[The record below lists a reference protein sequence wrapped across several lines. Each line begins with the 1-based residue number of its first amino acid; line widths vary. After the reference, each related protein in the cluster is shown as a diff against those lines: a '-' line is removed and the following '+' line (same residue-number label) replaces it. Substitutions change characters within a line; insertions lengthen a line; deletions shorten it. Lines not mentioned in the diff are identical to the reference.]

1 MGLVDFFTAVEAYM
15 TVTLA
20 ALDPPVTP
28 PVFRIGADKL
38 QIQDAPNRVVWVPGG
53 ETIQGPHA
61 QGGDGVRN
69 PRPLRTRHTRVL
81 VHIWGAG
88 PGLVDA
94 TADRRPGDIAA
105 TEVMLGHLVAAIHD
119 VAYGAYQALAGDW
132 LVGQEAATT
141 MGALYVLTLEVQ
153 FPLTR
158 ELDVYAVVNT
168 VPITP
173 EIDPAV
179 VTG

>member
-1 MGLVDFFTAVEAYM
+1 MGLADFFTAVQ
-15 TVTLA
+15 TQVTAVMAGLT
-20 ALDPPVTP
+20 PPVTP

-38 QIQDAPNRVVWVPGG
+38 QIQDVPNRVVWVPAG

-69 PRPLRTRHTRVL
+69 PRPLRTRHTRIL

-88 PGLVDA
+88 PALPDA
-94 TADRRPGDIAA
+94 KADRRPGDIAA
-105 TEVMLGHLVAAIHD
+105 TEILLGHLVAAIHD
-119 VAYGAYQALAGDW
+119 VAFGAYQVLAGDW
-132 LVGQEAATT
+132 LVGQESATT
-141 MGALYVLTLEVQ
+141 LGALYVLTLEVQ

-158 ELDVYAVVNT
+158 ELDLYAVVNT
-168 VPITP
+168 MPITP
-173 EIDPAV
+173 EVDPMV

>member
-1 MGLVDFFTAVEAYM
+1 MGLVDFFTAVQ
-15 TVTLA
+15 TQVTAVMAGLT
-20 ALDPPVTP
+20 PPVTP
-28 PVFRIGADKL
+28 PVFRVGADKL
-38 QIQDAPNRVVWVPGG
+38 QIQDAPNRVVWVPAG

-88 PGLVDA
+88 AGLVDP
-94 TADRRPGDIAA
+94 TADRRPGDITA
-105 TEVMLGHLVAAIHD
+105 TEVLLNHLVAAIHD
-119 VAYGAYQALAGDW
+119 VAYGAYQVLAGDW

-158 ELDVYAVVNT
+158 ELDLYAVVNT
-168 VPITP
+168 MPITP
-173 EIDPAV
+173 EVDPLV